1 MNLGYNTDMKLS
13 EELKNAIVE
22 RLLPLKPEKVVLFGS
37 YAYGEPNDSSDID
50 LYVVTADETMPQTWR
65 EKSAIYLKTIKTL
78 DDIQTL
84 IPIDLIAHTKP
95 MYQKF
100 IELDGMFSRKILRD
114 GISLI

>member
-1 MNLGYNTDMKLS
+1 MKLT

-22 RLLPLKPEKVVLFGS
+22 RLMPLKPEKIVLFGS
-37 YAYGEPNDSSDID
+37 YAYGEPDEHSDLD
-50 LYVVTADETMPQTWR
+50 LYVVTSDEYIPQNWR
-65 EKSAIYLKTIKTL
+65 EKSAIFLKTIKAL
-78 DDIQTL
+78 DDIQKH

-100 IELDGMFSRKILRD
+100 IELDGMLSRKIFRE